1 MGRKTDFDARY
12 HWCLVES
19 ASSLVVSGT
28 YFQFRRYHGPG
39 TVLIGCSH
47 PGLQLAIATANK
59 NRWKMPQEGRRFTT
73 VDAIWKECMKNTSED
88 PLGLIYSYIMT
99 HILWLIFYDS
109 YIMTNKLWLINNI
122 LVLNATDQ
130 TGLLSNLKQSLD
142 LLELIQKGLNAYLEE
157 KRLFFPRF
165 FFLSND
171 ELLEI
176 LSETK
181 GIRSYHMAHIWPR
194 LTLNDLKKIRH
205 VFNLIWRNVSREL
218 QNWTLPNL

>member
-1 MGRKTDFDARY
+1 MFRFGTKNWFWCKISLMFGWKCKQLGCIWNLFSVPKISWPRNGFDWLP
-12 HWCLVES
+12 HSDL
-19 ASSLVVSGT
+19 L
-28 YFQFRRYHGPG
+28 
-39 TVLIGCSH
+39 
-47 PGLQLAIATANK
+47 LAIATANK

-88 PLGLIYSYIMT
+88 PLGLNNSYIMT
-99 HILWLIFYDS
+99 HILWLINDDS
-109 YIMTNKLWLINNI
+109 LINI

-181 GIRSYHMAHIWPR
+181 GIRSYNMIHIWPQ
-194 LTLNDLKKIRH
+194 LTLSDLQKIRH

-218 QNWTLPNL
+218 QNWTSPNL

>member
-1 MGRKTDFDARY
+1 MSHRA
-12 HWCLVES
+12 
-19 ASSLVVSGT
+19 
-28 YFQFRRYHGPG
+28 P
-39 TVLIGCSH
+39 LIRA
-47 PGLQLAIATANK
+47 QIT
-59 NRWKMPQEGRRFTT
+59 
-73 VDAIWKECMKNTSED
+73 
-88 PLGLIYSYIMT
+88 
-99 HILWLIFYDS
+99 
-109 YIMTNKLWLINNI
+109 I

-181 GIRSYHMAHIWPR
+181 GIWSFSTLTSDDFECD
-194 LTLNDLKKIRH
+194 LTLYDLKMTSIRSNTCPTSFKEMLRGYRKIELYR
-205 VFNLIWRNVSREL
+205 ISRNSCNDFV
-218 QNWTLPNL
+218 

>member
-1 MGRKTDFDARY
+1 
-12 HWCLVES
+12 
-19 ASSLVVSGT
+19 
-28 YFQFRRYHGPG
+28 
-39 TVLIGCSH
+39 
-47 PGLQLAIATANK
+47 
-59 NRWKMPQEGRRFTT
+59 
-73 VDAIWKECMKNTSED
+73 
-88 PLGLIYSYIMT
+88 MT
-99 HILWLIFYDS
+99 HNY
-109 YIMTNKLWLINNI
+109 Y

-181 GIRSYHMAHIWPR
+181 GIRSY
-194 LTLNDLKKIRH
+194 LTLVSHDGSILKDTRKMSDFEESSTIVPTR
-205 VFNLIWRNVSREL
+205 LI
-218 QNWTLPNL
+218 

>member
-1 MGRKTDFDARY
+1 
-12 HWCLVES
+12 
-19 ASSLVVSGT
+19 
-28 YFQFRRYHGPG
+28 
-39 TVLIGCSH
+39 
-47 PGLQLAIATANK
+47 
-59 NRWKMPQEGRRFTT
+59 
-73 VDAIWKECMKNTSED
+73 
-88 PLGLIYSYIMT
+88 MT
-99 HILWLIFYDS
+99 HNYH
-109 YIMTNKLWLINNI
+109 

-181 GIRSYHMAHIWPR
+181 GIRSY
-194 LTLNDLKKIRH
+194 LTLASHDGTILKDTRKLSDFGESSLI
-205 VFNLIWRNVSREL
+205 VPMCLIWSQVGVDLEWPVKRSDTCSTSFEEMLRGNCKIELHRISRNSGHDFIRERRSL
-218 QNWTLPNL
+218 LYWEDLSC

>member
-1 MGRKTDFDARY
+1 MTPNY
-12 HWCLVES
+12 H
-19 ASSLVVSGT
+19 
-28 YFQFRRYHGPG
+28 
-39 TVLIGCSH
+39 
-47 PGLQLAIATANK
+47 
-59 NRWKMPQEGRRFTT
+59 
-73 VDAIWKECMKNTSED
+73 
-88 PLGLIYSYIMT
+88 
-99 HILWLIFYDS
+99 
-109 YIMTNKLWLINNI
+109 

-181 GIRSYHMAHIWPR
+181 GIRSY
-194 LTLNDLKKIRH
+194 LTLASHDGIILKDTRKLSDFEESSTI
-205 VFNLIWRNVSREL
+205 VPTCLI
-218 QNWTLPNL
+218 

>member
-1 MGRKTDFDARY
+1 MTPNY
-12 HWCLVES
+12 H
-19 ASSLVVSGT
+19 
-28 YFQFRRYHGPG
+28 
-39 TVLIGCSH
+39 
-47 PGLQLAIATANK
+47 
-59 NRWKMPQEGRRFTT
+59 
-73 VDAIWKECMKNTSED
+73 
-88 PLGLIYSYIMT
+88 
-99 HILWLIFYDS
+99 
-109 YIMTNKLWLINNI
+109 

-181 GIRSYHMAHIWPR
+181 GIRSY
-194 LTLNDLKKIRH
+194 LTLVSHDGSILKDTRKMSDFEESSTIVPTR
-205 VFNLIWRNVSREL
+205 LI
-218 QNWTLPNL
+218 

>member
-1 MGRKTDFDARY
+1 M
-12 HWCLVES
+12 
-19 ASSLVVSGT
+19 
-28 YFQFRRYHGPG
+28 
-39 TVLIGCSH
+39 SH
-47 PGLQLAIATANK
+47 DL
-59 NRWKMPQEGRRFTT
+59 F
-73 VDAIWKECMKNTSED
+73 
-88 PLGLIYSYIMT
+88 
-99 HILWLIFYDS
+99 
-109 YIMTNKLWLINNI
+109 

-181 GIRSYHMAHIWPR
+181 GIRSF
-194 LTLNDLKKIRH
+194 LTDASVRFRRTPYLT
-205 VFNLIWRNVSREL
+205 SS
-218 QNWTLPNL
+218 